1 MAGFSVE
8 NLISSAGTH
17 SNTSL
22 GSGLSQC
29 PQIRTQTTSPGFTE
43 NCKRDFSEI
52 IRIFNNN
59 QMEALSLPMAPLHNS
74 GFINHIP
81 SVERNLRPEMIGR
94 YYSPI
99 PTVFSFGT
107 LFSDAIAQGMRPY
120 RKAKRIR
127 TAFSPT
133 QLLRLESAFEVNHY
147 VVGQERKRLAESL
160 DLTETQVKVWFQNRR
175 TKHKRLNTER
185 DGDTNQIQDENG
197 ENEGCANATDSATP
211 SPSPSV
217 ADHQRDFPEGRFLA
231 TTSPPLRHFE
241 DNVLNLSTASRP
253 SPASISNPSVSPT
266 SISTLM
272 DNQMLMHLMQF
283 AQMHR
288 VDPSS

>member
-1 MAGFSVE
+1 MADFSVE
-8 NLISSAGTH
+8 NLISSAETR
-17 SNTSL
+17 SNASL
-22 GSGLSQC
+22 GSSLSQ
-29 PQIRTQTTSPGFTE
+29 PSQIRTQTTSPGFAE

-52 IRIFNNN
+52 IRIFNNS

-74 GFINHIP
+74 GFINHFP
-81 SVERNLRPEMIGR
+81 PVERNLRPEMIGR

-175 TKHKRLNTER
+175 TKHKRLSTER
-185 DGDTNQIQDENG
+185 DGDTNQIQDENV
-197 ENEGCANATDSATP
+197 ENEGCANATDSTTP

-217 ADHQRDFPEGRFLA
+217 AEQQREFPEERFL
-231 TTSPPLRHFE
+231 TTSSPLRHFE

-253 SPASISNPSVSPT
+253 SLASMSHPSVSPS

-288 VDPSS
+288 VDSSS